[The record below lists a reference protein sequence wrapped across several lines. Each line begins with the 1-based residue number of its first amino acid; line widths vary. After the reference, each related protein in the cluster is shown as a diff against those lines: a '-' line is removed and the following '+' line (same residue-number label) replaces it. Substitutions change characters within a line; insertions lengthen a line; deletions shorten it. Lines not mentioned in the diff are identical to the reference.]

1 MLSGAAGLIWYSY
14 WIQAKG
20 YGMKKNERLN
30 DELNLSKGE
39 TDKLKKWIRQMT
51 TDSTVAVVGTLI
63 ITLSF
68 LILGAELLKPKGLI
82 PEENKVAEVL
92 GNMLGE
98 LWGPVGFWFMITA
111 VFVGFWDTVLSD
123 QDGFGRMFSGGTRL
137 LLKNLKVSGKWV
149 DEKILSRI
157 FVIGLVT
164 VAPIILYLVM
174 GEPVSLLKIA
184 GAIEASHIP
193 VLVILILY
201 LNLKRLPAELKPAL
215 ATIIFTG
222 LAGLFF
228 AAFATIYLLQI
239 SGIVKI

>member
-1 MLSGAAGLIWYSY
+1 
-14 WIQAKG
+14 
-20 YGMKKNERLN
+20 
-30 DELNLSKGE
+30 
-39 TDKLKKWIRQMT
+39 
-51 TDSTVAVVGTLI
+51 
-63 ITLSF
+63 LSF
-68 LILGAELLKPKGLI
+68 LILGTELLKPNGLV

-137 LLKNLKVSGKWV
+137 LLKNLNVKGKWV
-149 DEKILSRI
+149 DEKILTRI
-157 FVIGLVT
+157 FVVGLVT
-164 VAPIILYLVM
+164 VAPIILYLAM
-174 GEPVSLLKIA
+174 GEPVSLLKVA

-193 VLVILILY
+193 ILVILILY
-201 LNLKRLPAELKPAL
+201 LNLKRLPTELKPSIV
-215 ATIIFTG
+215 TIIFTA

-239 SGIVKI
+239 SGIVEM